1 MDLNLKAAFAAAL
14 TVPFVLMAASPASAQ
29 QMMTEQEKLSDL
41 DQMLTIIQ
49 NGYGPLEYKE
59 KKFGITLQ
67 KVKEKYGPLVKSSKS
82 TGEFYY
88 LMQKLITEF
97 RDGHFSAM
105 IPSDY
110 GAEIP
115 VVTDLVGDEVLIDTI
130 DRAKLPETAFPFA
143 KGDKILSLNG
153 VKVKDVLDELQQY
166 LSSGNPKSSR
176 RRAAMALF
184 VRKAMVLPVPTG
196 KLRIEIQK
204 YGTNDV
210 KVAEINWTESG
221 TVGDER
227 TETRFS
233 STRLPRFDDLSLKTS
248 EEMVFGKQRLERSF
262 RCSGSTRIA
271 PPAGAT
277 ILMAQPFVAYYHPTA
292 KGNVGYL
299 RIPDYMPM
307 KDDGKTTDFELRYQQ
322 YEWAVRK
329 LEENTVGL
337 IIDQDHN
344 CGGSVSYAEKLIG
357 LFMNKPYKPLQ
368 FQLLANREEY
378 LSMKSDIQ
386 LETAPFT
393 ADRDFAESIV
403 ALVNKHRLAGDRMT
417 PMTSLTSLGMLHP
430 SPYAYTKPI
439 VMLIDEMSGSGG
451 DAVPALL
458 QGYGRV
464 TLFGSTTMGLG
475 GHVVEQ
481 PKLTYSRLATRMTKS
496 LFFRPDGVPVENNGA
511 VPDIPYT
518 ITRDDFVNGYRNY
531 QEAYVKALLEKVP

>member
-1 MDLNLKAAFAAAL
+1 MDLNFKAVIAAAL
-14 TVPFVLMAASPASAQ
+14 AAPLVIMASTASAQ

-49 NGYGPLEYKE
+49 NGYGPLQFKE
-59 KKFGITLQ
+59 KQFGLTLA
-67 KVKEKYGPLVKSSKS
+67 KVKEKYVPLVKGTKS

-105 IPSDY
+105 IPSDA

-130 DRAKLPETAFPFA
+130 DRSKLPEAQFPFS

-204 YGTNDV
+204 YGTNQITTV
-210 KVAEINWTESG
+210 EMGWTESG

-233 STRLPRFDDLSLKTS
+233 ATRLPRFDDLSLKQS
-248 EEMVFGKQRLERSF
+248 EEMIYGKERLERSF
-262 RCSGSTRIA
+262 RCSGSTRIV

-307 KDDGKTTDFELRYQQ
+307 KDDGKTPDFELRYQQ

-393 ADRDFAESIV
+393 ADREFADGLV

-417 PMTSLTSLGMLHP
+417 PMTSLTSTGLLHP

-439 VMLIDEMSGSGG
+439 VMLVDEMSGSGG

-531 QEAYVKALLEKVP
+531 QEAYLKVLLEKVP